1 VFTSFWLSLFL
12 SLNLAAPSV
21 GLPFD
26 QEKKDAEEK
35 EKLKLHHEIV
45 VTATRLPAPATELG
59 NTVKVLLAENLL
71 SQGLTNVAEVLAYLP
86 QGFLTQNG
94 GPGATASFLIRGANS
109 EHTLV
114 LIDGVEVNDPISPS
128 RSYDFSH
135 LLLTDVER
143 IELVEGPQSPLYGSD
158 AMAGIINIVTKKG
171 GQKRFSLLSEAG
183 SFATQKFCLSTSGQK
198 ENLSYGLAGDWFS
211 TKGISAA
218 SSSYPGNKEKD
229 GYTHISLSGR
239 FGWQLGPQREINL
252 AFRYLKAKTDLDN
265 FGGPYGDDPNSQQ
278 DFQSGFLHLSYH
290 SFQLN
295 QTWEQKLSLA
305 AVTNKRENRN
315 EEDDLHPAE
324 KEHGHFQSLFLKLDW
339 QHNFYLQKRH
349 ALTCGLE
356 VEREEGE
363 SEYLWSSAWG
373 EDRSLL
379 PRQRANSVGLYLQ
392 EHFKLGSGLSTTAG
406 LRLDHHSRAGLAF
419 TYRLAQAIWIEA
431 TATQLKTSLGTG
443 FKAPS
448 LYQLYAPPTAWGP
461 VGNPAL
467 KPEKTLSWDLGL
479 EQALFSGR
487 LELAATYFLSRF
499 RDLIQFDFAAG
510 YQNLGRAAASGLR
523 LEGYFKPASFV
534 SGHLTWN
541 WLEARDLVSETRLLR
556 RPRSQIEA
564 ELELKAAPA
573 CKLTWTIS
581 RVGLRDDMDYSTWP
595 ASRVTLPAYTISKA
609 AIVFQPISKLSFHLR
624 AENLTNRHYE
634 IIKGYGTTG
643 FGLYAGLFWS
653 F

>member
-1 VFTSFWLSLFL
+1 VFISFWLSPFL
-12 SLNLAAPSV
+12 SLNLAAPSI
-21 GLPFD
+21 GLPSD
-26 QEKKDAEEK
+26 QEKKAAQEK

-45 VTATRLPAPATELG
+45 VTATRLPAPAAELG
-59 NTVKVLLAENLL
+59 NSVKVLLAENLL
-71 SQGLTNVAEVLAYLP
+71 SRGLTNVAEVLAHLP

-94 GPGATASFLIRGANS
+94 GPGAAASFLFRGANS

-114 LIDGVEVNDPISPS
+114 LIDGVEVNDPVSPS

-135 LLLTDVER
+135 LLLTDVDR

-171 GQKRFSLLSEAG
+171 GQRRFSLLSEAG
-183 SFATQKFCLSTSGQK
+183 SFATQKLSLAASGQK
-198 ENLSYGLAGDWFS
+198 EGLSYGLAAAWFS

-229 GYTHISLSGR
+229 GYTNISFSGR
-239 FGWQLGPQREINL
+239 FGWQLRPQKEINL
-252 AFRYLKAKTDLDN
+252 AFRYLRSKTDLDN
-265 FGGPYGDDPNSQQ
+265 FGGPYGDDPNSRQN
-278 DFQSGFLHLSYH
+278 FRSAFFHLSYH

-295 QTWEQKLSLA
+295 QIWEQKLSLA
-305 AVTNKRENRN
+305 AVTNKRENHN
-315 EEDDLHPAE
+315 DEDELHPGE
-324 KEHGHFQSLFLKLDW
+324 KEQGRFHSLFFKLDW

-349 ALTCGLE
+349 TLTCGLE
-356 VEREEGE
+356 MEREEGE

-379 PRQRANSVGLYLQ
+379 PRQRANSVGIYLQ
-392 EHFKLGSGLSTTAG
+392 EHFKLGSALFTTAG
-406 LRLDHHSRAGLAF
+406 LRLDHHSRGGLAL
-419 TYRLAQAIWIEA
+419 TYRLAQAFWIEA
-431 TATQLKTSLGTG
+431 TATQLRTSLGTG

-448 LYQLYAPPTAWGP
+448 LYQLYAPQTAWGP
-461 VGNPAL
+461 VGNRAL

-479 EQALFSGR
+479 EQNLFSGR
-487 LELAATYFLSRF
+487 LELSATYFLSRF

-523 LEGYFKPASFV
+523 LEAQFKPSSFI
-534 SGHLTWN
+534 SGQLTSN

-556 RPRSQIEA
+556 RPQSQIEA
-564 ELELKAAPA
+564 ELELQPAPA
-573 CKLTWTIS
+573 WKLTWTIS
-581 RVGLRDDMDYSTWP
+581 RVGLRDDLDYSSWP
-595 ASRVTLPAYTISKA
+595 ARRVTLPAYTITKA
-609 AIVFQPISKLSFHLR
+609 VFIFQPTSALSLHLR

-634 IIKGYGTTG
+634 VIKGYGTTG